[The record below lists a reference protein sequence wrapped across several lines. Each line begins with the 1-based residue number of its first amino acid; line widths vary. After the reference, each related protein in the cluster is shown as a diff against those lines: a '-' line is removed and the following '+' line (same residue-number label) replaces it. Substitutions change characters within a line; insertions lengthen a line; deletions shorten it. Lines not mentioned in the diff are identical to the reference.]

1 MSLSPIVLFVYK
13 RLRHTRQTIEALL
26 QNHLSDQSLLFIY
39 SDGPKNCGDSDAVD
53 DVRSYL
59 QSINGFKDVTIIQR
73 TQNLGLASSVIIGI
87 TEILDQFEKV
97 VVLEDDMVTSP
108 YFLTFMNEGLDAYQL
123 EDRVISVH
131 GYLYPLT
138 VPVPETFFLRGADC
152 WGWGTW
158 KRGWECFNPD
168 GRFLMEEIRRRRLV
182 KEFNFNGTFDYF
194 GMLSAAVS
202 ERIDSWAIRWHAS
215 AFLEDKLTLY
225 PGRSLVRNIGN
236 DASGT
241 HCGYSCRLDVDLS
254 LKPVRV
260 GDIPIEENHLA
271 RSALE
276 NFFSSLRRPRLIRLI
291 NKLFVKSIHI

>member
-1 MSLSPIVLFVYK
+1 MTIPVALFVYK
-13 RLRHTRQTIEALL
+13 RALHLSKTIDSLKANHLASETDLFIFSDGAKDSIDKGKVEQVRSLIRSVDGFKSITIEE
-26 QNHLSDQSLLFIY
+26 
-39 SDGPKNCGDSDAVD
+39 KNE
-53 DVRSYL
+53 
-59 QSINGFKDVTIIQR
+59 
-73 TQNLGLASSVIIGI
+73 NLGLSRSIIQGVSKVINRYSAAII
-87 TEILDQFEKV
+87 
-97 VVLEDDMVTSP
+97 LEDDMVLSP
-108 YFLTFMNEGLDAYQL
+108 HFLNYMNDALTAYKN
-123 EDRVISVH
+123 EKRVVCVH
-131 GYLYPLT
+131 GYFYPVKYRL
-138 VPVPETFFLRGADC
+138 PETFFLRGADC

-168 GRFLMEEIRRRRLV
+168 GRFLMEEIRRRSLV

-202 ERIDSWAIRWHAS
+202 ECIDSWAIRWHAS

-241 HCGYSCRLDVDLS
+241 HCGYSCCLDVDLC

-276 NFFSSLRRPRLIRLI
+276 IFFSSLRRPRLIRLI